1 MNVRWLRVVLGA
13 LLLEIVLL
21 VVLIPISFINMTL
34 FVIAVPIGV
43 FLFSYLVTR
52 WLLRNVTSG
61 RLVNGLLIGVVATAM
76 YLGLVLMQPGGL
88 AAAIAVYGVPM
99 FYLGQALRIAGCV
112 AGSYGTTP
120 LSS

>member
-112 AGSYGTTP
+112 AGATGRR
-120 LSS
+120 L